1 MKTKI
6 DNYSFDK
13 TAKTVT
19 FTDYTTIRLD
29 AILIITNVTDNIILY
44 NFADATKGGTVLN
57 NVLTLTYDTS
67 SMDDL
72 DKLLI
77 YYDNSDIEAAT
88 AANQEL
94 MQALIETLQEATH
107 RLSALNSVIA
117 NTAQIRA
124 VVTGAVTASGGGYV
138 TSAQVVAAL
147 LTQTVSLTNNLEKLS
162 ANAFHSNIN
171 NVTP

>member
-6 DNYSFDK
+6 DNYSFNK

-29 AILIITNVTDNIILY
+29 AILLVTNVTDNIILY

-67 SMDDL
+67 SMDNT

-77 YYDNSDIEAAT
+77 YYDDSDIEAAT

-94 MQALIETLQEATH
+94 MQSLIETLQEATI
-107 RLSALNSVIA
+107 RLSSIASLINNTSQLRVIQSSVPS
-117 NTAQIRA
+117 TA
-124 VVTGAVTASGGGYV
+124 VTGPA
-138 TSAQVVAAL
+138 TSAQVIAAL
-147 LTQTVSLTNNLEKLS
+147 LTQSIALERYS
-162 ANAFHSNIN
+162 ANAIHANIN
-171 NVTP
+171 NVIP